1 LPGANKATDEAR
13 TTSTRFPFR
22 RTMLVVEAL
31 VGVSGLAGS
40 IQLLAGVATPPVSVL
55 NPLGLA
61 SWTLPAG
68 WLFLTVALPA
78 GLAAWLA
85 WRRSPWAPVAVLV
98 ASALLATELLF
109 QIPFLGFSVL
119 QLIFGTV
126 AIGMAVVAFF
136 ARKAGW
142 WPGARPTTSR

>member
-1 LPGANKATDEAR
+1 MMPGGNSATDEAQAV
-13 TTSTRFPFR
+13 STHFPFR
-22 RTMLVVEAL
+22 RTIVVVEAL
-31 VGVSGLAGS
+31 VGLAGLAGS
-40 IQLLAGVATPPVSVL
+40 IQLLAGVAIPPVSML
-55 NPLGLA
+55 RPLRLS

-68 WLFLTVALPA
+68 WLFLTVALPS

-85 WRRSPWAPVAVLV
+85 WQRSRWAPVAVLV

-126 AIGMAVVAFF
+126 AIGMGVVAFL
-136 ARKAGW
+136 ARRAGW
-142 WPGARPTTSR
+142 WPAHA